1 MYIAIDD
8 TYGTAG
14 DNTSKYVT
22 SDRRTNLAVIFS
34 DTQVKHIREQIRS
47 CLIDISEKYEIAANE
62 FHFYEIYNRTGVWKP
77 LIDKHPN
84 LGIAIFQAFAEIY
97 SIYKWPVFL
106 QTVDDRTL
114 HDVGILQIDTRIDE
128 LDLTNREDLSL
139 VMLICKIKRACK
151 ELKEPIN
158 LFIDEGRKKP
168 GIPFGKAL
176 FYNWPASYVGTYQS
190 SSEEPLL
197 QIADFLA
204 FCVNRN
210 THLQHKSERTDI
222 DNWFINLV
230 SAMGIDCSDLSL
242 ANLPAGF
249 DTNHVDLLHQ
259 VDRIKKGIKS

>member
-14 DNTSKYVT
+14 DNTSQYVT
-22 SDRRTNLAVIFS
+22 SDRRTNLAVIFP
-34 DTQVKHIREQIRS
+34 DTEVKYIREQIRS
-47 CLIDISEKYEIAANE
+47 CLVDISVKYEIAANE
-62 FHFYEIYNRTGVWKP
+62 FHFYEIYNRTGDWTT
-77 LIDKHPN
+77 LMDKHQN
-84 LGIAIFQAFAEIY
+84 LGVAIFETFAKIY

-106 QTVDDRTL
+106 QTVDDRTFRDIGTPKL
-114 HDVGILQIDTRIDE
+114 VGSIEE
-128 LDLTNREDLSL
+128 LDLKKREDLSL

-151 ELKEPIN
+151 ESKEPIN

-168 GIPFGKAL
+168 GTPFGKAL
-176 FYNWPASYVGTYQS
+176 FHDWPASYVGTYQS

-230 SAMGIDCSDLSL
+230 SAIGIDCSDLSL

-259 VDRIKKGIKS
+259 ADRIKKGIKS